1 MTKRFQWLYRY
12 NDRAIDSVGHSMIM
26 HVATQ
31 YIIKIMGFFSHNPQQ
46 FAPEIKRHLEKTHE
60 NSISS
65 NALLHS
71 VLINIG
77 IIYMK
82 DHNHVNFSEEHEM
95 NYHLELVNKSK
106 SKENRNYL
114 RENTQWRAKKEL
126 DKTVLTHDE
135 FKPYVEADK
144 IHLSDPV

>member
-1 MTKRFQWLYRY
+1 
-12 NDRAIDSVGHSMIM
+12 
-26 HVATQ
+26 
-31 YIIKIMGFFSHNPQQ
+31 
-46 FAPEIKRHLEKTHE
+46 
-60 NSISS
+60 
-65 NALLHS
+65 
-71 VLINIG
+71 
-77 IIYMK
+77 MK

-144 IHLSDPV
+144 KHLNDPV